1 VTRSST
7 APEHRP
13 GGLRGR
19 LAALVEGNAQQ
30 RVGGADLRSWT
41 FYAAIQVGTT
51 ISVPL
56 FVLGGELGRHQR
68 FMVLV
73 PTVALGA
80 AIVVLLGWLT
90 GYVGLRARLPTA
102 ILVRQTFGEAG
113 ARIVAAILIFSL
125 FGWFGVQTEMLAR
138 SVNAL
143 LFSHFAVTIPPLP
156 LTVGAG
162 ALMCTTAAI
171 GFRALGKIAYVAVP
185 LLLAVISVPL
195 WIGLSTRGAAPL
207 FGPALSD
214 EIYPPGMVVSIVSGA
229 YMTGVA
235 IAPDITRFLRRPR
248 DNILGVFLGLGVAYP
263 VLLLLSASLAVLF
276 GSGDLIEILNRA
288 GVGLPALAVVVLAT
302 WTSNDKNLYEAAL
315 SLSALFPGVQRWRLA
330 AAAGA
335 IGTGLA
341 AFGIFDYFITY
352 LMILGIAISPAA
364 GVYCVDYATHPARY
378 RDNAPAPGFR
388 PRAFAAWLTGSG
400 VGIMTSPAGGLGL
413 GLFTVTTIPTLDAL
427 LAAGIAHFL
436 IQKLPSPARAAH
448 PASRG

>member
-1 VTRSST
+1 VPVDEAAGGLVT
-7 APEHRP
+7 

-19 LAALVEGNAQQ
+19 LAALTEGDARH
-30 RVGGADLRSWT
+30 RVGGADLRPWT

-56 FVLGGELGRHQR
+56 FVLGGTLGQHQR
-68 FMVLV
+68 FGVLV
-73 PTVALGA
+73 PAVALGA
-80 AIVVLLGWLT
+80 AIVVLLGWMT
-90 GYVGLRARLPTA
+90 GTVGVRARLPTA
-102 ILVRQTFGEAG
+102 ILARQTFGEAG

-143 LFSHFAVTIPPLP
+143 LSSHFAFTIPPLI
-156 LTVGAG
+156 LTFATGSV
-162 ALMCTTAAI
+162 MCTTAVI

-207 FGPALSD
+207 AGGPLSSD
-214 EIYPPGMVVSIVSGA
+214 VYPPGMVVSIVSGA
-229 YMTGVA
+229 YMTGAA
-235 IAPDITRFLRRPR
+235 IAPDITRFLRTPR
-248 DNILGVFLGLGVAYP
+248 DNIIGVFVSLGVAYP
-263 VLLLLSASLAVLF
+263 VLLLLSASLAILF

-288 GVGLPALAVVVLAT
+288 GVGLPALAVIVLAT

-315 SLSALFPGVQRWRLA
+315 SLSALFPKIARWKLA

-352 LMILGIAISPAA
+352 LIILGITISPVA
-364 GVYCVDYATHPARY
+364 GVYCVDFLMHPARY
-378 RDNAPAPGFR
+378 RAGAPVSGFR
-388 PRAFAAWLTGSG
+388 GPAFAASLAGSA
-400 VGIMTSPAGGLGL
+400 VGIMTSTAGSFGL
-413 GLFTVTTIPTLDAL
+413 GLFTLTTIPTLDAL
-427 LAAGIAHFL
+427 LAAGLAHFL
-436 IQKLPSPARAAH
+436 LQRLILSKAAGRRTRRA
-448 PASRG
+448 